1 MGNVDNKFLLAN
13 YSLIKL
19 SAKQVTALSESTD
32 LLIIAYDKPAAMYKN
47 TKFSVSIILLGLR
60 YI

>member
-32 LLIIAYDKPAAMYKN
+32 LVIVYDKPAAAYKN

>member
-1 MGNVDNKFLLAN
+1 MGNVDYKCLLVN

-19 SAKQVTALSESTD
+19 SAKQMTALSESTG
-32 LLIIAYDKPAAMYKN
+32 LLTAYNKPAATYNN